1 MSSLYGLWQWPRR
14 PGLARDAALMATALS
29 RYGPDRQFGKV
40 DGAIAFGGNLSAFL
54 PEDCFDRQPVPTQD
68 GQSWLI
74 ADLRLDNRAELGISL
89 GLTQPESLADST
101 LLAHA
106 WARWGTA
113 TMDRL
118 RGVFAFAVWTPA
130 RQELLLV
137 RDQVGER
144 PMFYHAGPDFFAF
157 ASMPKGL
164 LALPGVARGVDE
176 DTLIRALTLA
186 AYPQD
191 ASFFAGIDRLPPG
204 HMLRVFPGQVER
216 TAYWRPFEARIPH
229 FRRDEDYVEAF
240 LEIFDS
246 AVQAQL
252 RSTGGIATQLSSGLD
267 SSSVTT
273 SAARLLAREGKRLTS
288 FTAVPRPGFLG
299 KGWPGRLPDEG
310 PGARKIAQL
319 YPNLDHVLLD
329 SSGQDMVQVVQKLS
343 DAADEPIQ
351 NGVNALWIA
360 ATLDAAR
367 AGGANVLL
375 VGFRGNLTLSHT
387 GLEAMGELFRQGRWL
402 RLARAASSMRAKGMV
417 SYKTSLRRALTGIL
431 PDALHR
437 RLQNSA
443 TFDLTYSAVNT
454 ALATRLHLK
463 ERMLAEWFSNRHDLR
478 AERLQL
484 LRTYDLD
491 TYAAGYQ
498 AVHGIDV
505 RDPCADRRVLEFC
518 FGLPISQYIVGDQ
531 PRSLV
536 RRAMQGRL
544 PQSTLTRTVRGQQGA
559 DWYLAVREALPG
571 LREQMSLNAQSPTVQ
586 RLIDVAR
593 IDALLNTWPDRP
605 LEDQNV
611 SHAWGDA
618 LCRGFS
624 FGYFIRRH
632 DHPAE
637 RG

>member
-1 MSSLYGLWQWPRR
+1 M
-14 PGLARDAALMATALS
+14 
-29 RYGPDRQFGKV
+29 
-40 DGAIAFGGNLSAFL
+40 GGNLSAFL
-54 PEDCFDRQPVPTQD
+54 PEDRFDRQPILTPD
-68 GQSWLI
+68 GQSWLV
-74 ADLRLDNRAELGISL
+74 ADLRLDNRDELTRAL
-89 GLTQPESLADST
+89 DLTQPETFADATILA
-101 LLAHA
+101 AA
-106 WARWGTA
+106 WARWGTDA
-113 TMDRL
+113 MDHL

-130 RQELLLV
+130 RQELYLV
-137 RDQVGER
+137 RDHVGER
-144 PMFYHAGPDFFAF
+144 PMFYHRGADLFAF

-164 LALPGVARGVDE
+164 LALPGVARGVNE
-176 DTLIRALTLA
+176 DTVIRALTLA

-191 ASFFAGIDRLPPG
+191 VSFFAGIDRLPPG
-204 HMLRVFPGQVER
+204 HMLRVTPDQVQRIE
-216 TAYWRPFEARIPH
+216 YWRPFNAKVPH
-229 FRRDEDYVEAF
+229 FKRDEDYVEAF
-240 LEIFDS
+240 LAIFDS

-252 RSTGGIATQLSSGLD
+252 RATGGVASQLSSGLD

-273 SAARLLAREGKRLTS
+273 AAARLLAGAGKRLTS

-310 PGARKIAQL
+310 PGAQDVARL

-329 SSGQDMVQVVQKLS
+329 STGQDMVKVVQAMS

-367 AGGANVLL
+367 ARGANVLL

-387 GLEAMGELFRQGRWL
+387 GMEAMGELFRQGHWL
-402 RLARAASSMRAKGMV
+402 RLARTARRMRSKGMV
-417 SYKTSLRRALTGIL
+417 SYRTSLRRALTGIL

-437 RLQNSA
+437 RLQNAA

-454 ALATRLHLK
+454 ALAGRLHLK
-463 ERMLAEWFSNRHDLR
+463 ERMLGEFFSNRHDLQ

-498 AVHGIDV
+498 AVHGVDV

-518 FGLPISQYIVGDQ
+518 FGLPIEQYIAGDQ

-544 PQSTLTRTVRGQQGA
+544 PASTLTRTVRGQQGA
-559 DWYLAVREALPG
+559 DWYLAVQEALPA
-571 LREQMSLNAQSPTVQ
+571 LREQMARNAQSATVQ
-586 RLIDVAR
+586 RLIDVPR
-593 IDALLNTWPDRP
+593 IESLLNTWPDRP
-605 LEDQNV
+605 LEDQSV

-624 FGYFIRRH
+624 FGYFLRH
-632 DHPAE
+632 HDKPE
-637 RG
+637 QPS